1 MNGVQM
7 FIIFASPKGLKENF
21 LCFDNVIFIA
31 AEEKFFEK
39 CPDHRNDNKLL
50 MQLKY

>member
-7 FIIFASPKGLKENF
+7 IIKFASPKGLKENI
-21 LCFDNVIFIA
+21 LCIDNVIFIA
-31 AEEKFFEK
+31 VEEKFFEK
-39 CPDHRNDNKLL
+39 CPDYRNNNKLL